1 MPRIIMIILAAC
13 VVLGAANPKPSK
25 VELERRIAAADAD
38 LNRFVSPTLK
48 RFSGEAEFLKL
59 ARQGPGYAKTHRPLV
74 EFAKAHRLAVIAA
87 NAPRRLVTEYR
98 KGEKSYADYRSGL
111 SEADRSFLPLETTVA
126 TGAYLDRFT
135 TLMGGER
142 GSKLIKAQSLWVP
155 AGERRLFAL
164 VDDERKER
172 PASTSARI
180 VVRGALVPESP
191 PRARIEQLHA
201 FDDYGKVV
209 VQANL
214 VNEAD
219 RIGKVVVISAFHDAN
234 GRPMTR
240 PFQIIEIDKKQT
252 KTVQFV
258 GPPGSKTGTIFVGD
272 VAY

>member
-1 MPRIIMIILAAC
+1 MFVRVWVILLAVAALAGCKSKPARSLELDRIRVISNATLRTDQVSGGPGMAAPRPLPGHE
-13 VVLGAANPKPSK
+13 VVYDVKDPYATSTTFVLVDAENGAGEGAY
-25 VELERRIAAADAD
+25 V
-38 LNRFVSPTLK
+38 TL
-48 RFSGEAEFLKL
+48 SGELTDD
-59 ARQGPGYAKTHRPLV
+59 GGG
-74 EFAKAHRLAVIAA
+74 VI
-87 NAPRRLVTEYR
+87 
-98 KGEKSYADYRSGL
+98 G
-111 SEADRSFLPLETTVA
+111 
-126 TGAYLDRFT
+126 
-135 TLMGGER
+135 TL
-142 GSKLIKAQSLWVP
+142 KAQSLWVP

-191 PRARIEQLHA
+191 PRARIDQLHA

-214 VNEAD
+214 VNDAD
-219 RIGKVVVISAFHDAN
+219 RIGKVVVIAAFHDAN

-272 VAY
+272 VVY